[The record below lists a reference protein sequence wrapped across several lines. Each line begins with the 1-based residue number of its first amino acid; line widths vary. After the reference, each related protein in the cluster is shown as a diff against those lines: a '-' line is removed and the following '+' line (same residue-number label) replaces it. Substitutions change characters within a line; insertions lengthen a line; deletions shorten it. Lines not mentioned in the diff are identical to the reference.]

1 MKNILIVGGSS
12 GIGLELVRLLKDT
25 HQVLVAS
32 RTPGPLASMGVTHL
46 PIDVTDADGS
56 LPGLPETLDGLVYCP
71 GSVNLKP
78 FKMLGVETF
87 RADLELNF
95 LGLIKILQP
104 LMPRFREGASLVFFS
119 SVAVGRGM
127 PFHTSVSASKGA
139 VEGFARALAAEYAP
153 RLRVNVIAPSL
164 VETPLTARMLNHE
177 KKRENLAARHPLGR
191 VGQPADIARMA
202 AFLLSEDSSWVS
214 GQILGVDGGVSTL
227 QTP

>member
-25 HQVLVAS
+25 HHVLVAS

-46 PIDVTDADGS
+46 PLDVTEADGN

-95 LGLIKILQP
+95 LGLVRVLQP
-104 LMPRFREGASLVFFS
+104 LMSRFREGASLVFFS

-139 VEGFARALAAEYAP
+139 IEGFARALAAEYAP
-153 RLRVNVIAPSL
+153 KLRVNVIAPSL
-164 VETPLTARMLNHE
+164 VDTPLTARMLNHE

-202 AFLLSEDSSWVS
+202 SFLLSDESSWMS
-214 GQILGVDGGVSTL
+214 GQVIGIDGGVSTL